1 MLRVL
6 REIAL
11 MQLSQSTTAAYMFLL
26 READL
31 LGTFN
36 IV

>member
-11 MQLSQSTTAAYMFLL
+11 MQLFQSATAAYMLLL

-31 LGTFN
+31 LSTFN